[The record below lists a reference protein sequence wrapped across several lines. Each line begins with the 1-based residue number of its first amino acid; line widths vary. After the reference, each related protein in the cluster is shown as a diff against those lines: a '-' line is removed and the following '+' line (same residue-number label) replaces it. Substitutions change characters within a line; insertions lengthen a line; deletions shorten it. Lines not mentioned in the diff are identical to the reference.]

1 MEVARHP
8 SGSGSPTLPIER
20 SLARKVLPTVLSL
33 IAGSLDVISFVGL
46 GGLFTAHIT
55 GNLVILAAHVVSGE
69 AAPLAVMLSVPVF
82 MVVLV
87 LTRLLAA
94 GLEAIGLASL
104 WPLLLLQFLLLGGFL
119 VLCVTAGPHIDPNAA
134 NAILAGMLGVS
145 AMSVQNTLPQISLTG
160 APSTAVMTTNV
171 TRFMMD
177 VGEVLLGRDPNE
189 VAKARSRAKNTW
201 PLIVGFT
208 VGCGI
213 GAACESAVGLWSLAL
228 PTGLALVALAM
239 GFAAMLDGGE
249 R

>member
-8 SGSGSPTLPIER
+8 SGSGSPAPPIER

-33 IAGSLDVISFVGL
+33 IAGSVDVISFVGL

-55 GNLVILAAHVVSGE
+55 GNLVILAAHVVSGGD
-69 AAPLAVMLSVPVF
+69 APLAVMLSVPTF
-82 MVVLV
+82 IVVLV

-119 VLCVTAGPHIDPNAA
+119 ALCVAAGPHIDPNAA

-145 AMSVQNTLPQISLTG
+145 AMAVQNTLPQISLTG

-177 VGEVLLGRDPNE
+177 VGEVILASDPDK
-189 VAKARSRAKNTW
+189 VAKARIRAKNTW
-201 PLIVGFT
+201 PPIVGFA
-208 VGCGI
+208 VGCGL
-213 GAACESAVGLWSLAL
+213 GAACEATVGLWSLAL
-228 PTGLALVALAM
+228 PASLAMLAFAM
-239 GFAAMLDGGE
+239 GFAVKLDGGE